1 MRIRKFNEAQ
11 FSDDSEENRR
21 TAEERHRNRIETR
34 RVLRHASLDAV
45 NNTQTLNKVRF
56 ETSLDISDDL
66 RTRLKDFGD
75 SMQFLIDQ
83 DFIRNI
89 VITKHNNLTCRVR
102 FKFDTVHSKE
112 LFNEYSEMISEVQY
126 TLSNQPKIEIKIFSS
141 NVFDFIFS

>member
-11 FSDDSEENRR
+11 FSDDEENRR

-34 RVLRHASLDAV
+34 RVLRHAALDAV
-45 NNTQTLNKVRF
+45 NNNQRLSRNKF
-56 ETSLDISDDL
+56 ETTLDISDDL

-102 FKFDTVHSKE
+102 FKFDTVDSKE

-126 TLSNQPKIEIKIFSS
+126 ALSNQPQIEIKIFSS
-141 NVFDFIFS
+141 NAFDFIFN